1 MVADQTILIVEDD
14 PFIRDIFQ
22 RCLERAGY
30 HVCTTAHGNEALA
43 SFHKG
48 GIGLVLTDILMPEL
62 DGFQL
67 IRALKHWAPKLPV
80 IAISIINDLQDARDT
95 VLTLGAEL
103 AICKPVNPRELV
115 KMVRQFATPTGNL
128 VSIQ

>member
-1 MVADQTILIVEDD
+1 MVADQTILVVEDD

-22 RCLERAGY
+22 RCLERAGFR
-30 HVCTTAHGNEALA
+30 VRIAVDGNEALA

-48 GIGLVLTDILMPEL
+48 GIGLVLTDILMPEM

-80 IAISIINDLQDARDT
+80 IAISIINDLQDARDAA
-95 VLTLGAEL
+95 LTLGAAL
-103 AICKPVNPRELV
+103 AICKPVNPRDLV
-115 KMVRQFATPTGNL
+115 KMVRQYATPSGNF
-128 VSIQ
+128 SIQ